1 MSVIATAVKHL
12 LAAGVTG
19 EALVNAIAEMEAAQ
33 PKDAAAERRRAWD
46 RERKRGKRSEGVSTG
61 IPPESA
67 DNADN
72 AGAPSLSRPPNEN
85 NSNPPTHTHPDISTP
100 RARSDPFPRPE
111 WADPQH
117 WTDLKANRKAKR
129 LPNTPTA
136 YAKFQRDIEKWVDG
150 DWPPGRVLEAIAAR
164 GWASAE
170 HDPRG
175 SQTNGLPARQ
185 ADIRRAAVT
194 SRGDRPNPCLDM
206 LYAAEAEIRAS
217 EDPQPDLGTRPALRA
232 IQ

>member
-1 MSVIATAVKHL
+1 VNIETHRLLVAKGLSAEDILEVAETMATP
-12 LAAGVTG
+12 AGRS
-19 EALVNAIAEMEAAQ
+19 
-33 PKDAAAERRRAWD
+33 AAAERQARYRA
-46 RERKRGKRSEGVSTG
+46 RKAEAENVTRDVTR
-61 IPPESA
+61 
-67 DNADN
+67 DNNSVTD
-72 AGAPSLSRPPNEN
+72 PSLSRPPNEN

-175 SQTNGLPARQ
+175 NQTNGLPARQ